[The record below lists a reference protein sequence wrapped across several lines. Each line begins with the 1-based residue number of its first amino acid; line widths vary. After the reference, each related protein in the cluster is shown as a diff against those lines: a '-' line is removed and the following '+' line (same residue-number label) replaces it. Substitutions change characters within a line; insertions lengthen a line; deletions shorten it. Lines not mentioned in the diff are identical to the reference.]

1 MPPVAHWSS
10 VESVFQV
17 THVAPSAL
25 NNQLYRGLNAAQG
38 AFSQNQFMVWNNK
51 KKTVRLIEVVL
62 HILDSAGLGCVYV
75 WYRSAQSF
83 SLTPHFHASHVNQT
97 GGTLNSHP

>member
-1 MPPVAHWSS
+1 MPHREPLARINLWC
-10 VESVFQV
+10 
-17 THVAPSAL
+17 
-25 NNQLYRGLNAAQG
+25 GII
-38 AFSQNQFMVWNNK
+38 K

-83 SLTPHFHASHVNQT
+83 SVTPHFHASHVNQT